1 MIINSSKDFDRY
13 ILENDILIEDSY
25 NIENEDLKITKF
37 KSIEVEFH
45 NCTFNCKSL
54 SINNIIQQDL
64 SIEFNNC
71 TFNCDVSFYNCKID
85 SLIFSN
91 TKTIKSLKI
100 NGNLFNSK
108 EKFEINSFRFNNRKE
123 NNDNPELNNEIILST
138 SFSFNNVLFKK
149 YFEFNNINNT
159 EGIFNFSNNIIGDE
173 LYANNSSCV
182 FHSSH
187 LSNVRFN
194 NNIFNPYTSFKNSTF
209 SFNKDNFTGT
219 GCHWNEPKFER
230 NEFNKVNFSG
240 IEIVDYIEF
249 DDCKFHSTTWFEE
262 CKNLSNSKLKF
273 VACEFKGFS
282 LFNKSKINVLDIDR
296 CTFHKSSSFTDAE
309 FNTLKLFEVKFGGG
323 AYFDEMK
330 INKVLDKS
338 YLKAKNEKI
347 LEWKRTLRA
356 IKQELQKTENKIDF
370 NRFRSYEL
378 AAHYKELSLWRNF
391 KDTSIL
397 WSTKWTT
404 DFGLSWTRA
413 FWFTI
418 LSGLFWYSILYR
430 IENSGVFNSEK
441 VNDFF
446 VGAFRFFLVT
456 DFYNPLETDRVYLT
470 NPLSWFVFILGKI
483 VIAFGIYEMI
493 QSFRKFKA

>member
-1 MIINSSKDFDRY
+1 MITTMSDFYRR
-13 ILENDILIEDSY
+13 LEIE
-25 NIENEDLKITKF
+25 EVFEDETFNFLDQAIKITTLSN
-37 KSIEVEFH
+37 SITFE
-45 NCTFNCKSL
+45 NCTFICNSLEFCNIKNPILGLLFTNCTFYCKVDFSECSFDKLAFLDTKKINSLHINGKSEKDPFQLNTFDFQNSVPFKESPALNTDFCFQNITIIDTFSFININHINGRFCFSSNKIGLEDNKFRYL
-54 SINNIIQQDL
+54 SFIDSSIFNPCFTENKFKIFSSFNNII
-64 SIEFNNC
+64 FK
-71 TFNCDVSFYNCKID
+71 Y
-85 SLIFSN
+85 
-91 TKTIKSLKI
+91 
-100 NGNLFNSK
+100 
-108 EKFEINSFRFNNRKE
+108 
-123 NNDNPELNNEIILST
+123 LNNHEYNYT
-138 SFSFNNVLFKK
+138 
-149 YFEFNNINNT
+149 YFHENQ
-159 EGIFNFSNNIIGDE
+159 
-173 LYANNSSCV
+173 
-182 FHSSH
+182 
-187 LSNVRFN
+187 
-194 NNIFNPYTSFKNSTF
+194 
-209 SFNKDNFTGT
+209 
-219 GCHWNEPKFER
+219 
-230 NEFNKVNFSG
+230 FNKVSFSESNFIG
-240 IEIVDYIEF
+240 NCAFEKCDF
-249 DDCKFHSTTWFEE
+249 LSTTWFEE
-262 CKNLSNSKLKF
+262 CKNLTNSKLRF

-282 LFNKSKINVLDIDR
+282 LFNKSKINFLVIDR
-296 CTFHKSSSFTDAE
+296 CTFDKSSSFTDAE

-441 VNDFF
+441 VNEFF

>member
-1 MIINSSKDFDRY
+1 MASCFF
-13 ILENDILIEDSY
+13 LL
-25 NIENEDLKITKF
+25 
-37 KSIEVEFH
+37 
-45 NCTFNCKSL
+45 
-54 SINNIIQQDL
+54 
-64 SIEFNNC
+64 
-71 TFNCDVSFYNCKID
+71 
-85 SLIFSN
+85 
-91 TKTIKSLKI
+91 
-100 NGNLFNSK
+100 
-108 EKFEINSFRFNNRKE
+108 
-123 NNDNPELNNEIILST
+123 
-138 SFSFNNVLFKK
+138 
-149 YFEFNNINNT
+149 
-159 EGIFNFSNNIIGDE
+159 NFSN
-173 LYANNSSCV
+173 
-182 FHSSH
+182 
-187 LSNVRFN
+187 SNF
-194 NNIFNPYTSFKNSTF
+194 
-209 SFNKDNFTGT
+209 
-219 GCHWNEPKFER
+219 
-230 NEFNKVNFSG
+230 
-240 IEIVDYIEF
+240 F
-249 DDCKFHSTTWFEE
+249 DKCDFDKCDFLSTTWFEE

-441 VNDFF
+441 VNDFY

>member
-1 MIINSSKDFDRY
+1 MTTTSDFYRR
-13 ILENDILIEDSY
+13 LEIED
-25 NIENEDLKITKF
+25 IFEDETFNLLGETIKITTLSN
-37 KSIEVEFH
+37 SITFE
-45 NCTFNCKSL
+45 NCTFIC
-54 SINNIIQQDL
+54 
-64 SIEFNNC
+64 
-71 TFNCDVSFYNCKID
+71 
-85 SLIFSN
+85 N
-91 TKTIKSLKI
+91 TL
-100 NGNLFNSK
+100 
-108 EKFEINSFRFNNRKE
+108 
-123 NNDNPELNNEIILST
+123 
-138 SFSFNNVLFKK
+138 
-149 YFEFNNINNT
+149 EFNNIKKPILGLLFTDCTFYCEVNFTECSFYKLAFLNT
-159 EGIFNFSNNIIGDE
+159 KDIKSLHLNGKSEKDPLLLNTFDFQNSFTFSESPELNTDFCFQNTKIIDTFSFININHISGRFCFSSNIMGEEYNKFSYVSFVDSTIFNPCFTENKFHISSNFSNIIFK
-173 LYANNSSCV
+173 Y
-182 FHSSH
+182 
-187 LSNVRFN
+187 FN
-194 NNIFNPYTSFKNSTF
+194 NYEFDYTYFH
-209 SFNKDNFTGT
+209 DNT
-219 GCHWNEPKFER
+219 
-230 NEFNKVNFSG
+230 FNKVSFSKSNFIG
-240 IEIVDYIEF
+240 
-249 DDCKFHSTTWFEE
+249 DCVFERCDFLSTIWFEE
-262 CKNLSNSKLKF
+262 CKNLKNSKLKF

-282 LFNKSKINVLDIDR
+282 LFNKSKINFLNIDR

-309 FNTLKLFEVKFGGG
+309 FNTLKLFEVKFNGG

-330 INKVLDKS
+330 INNVLDKS
-338 YLKAKNEKI
+338 YLKDKSKI

-356 IKQELQKTENKIDF
+356 IKQESQKTENRIDF

-378 AAHYKELSLWRNF
+378 AVHYKELSLWRNF

-441 VNDFF
+441 VNEFF